1 MTGRAFLKTLVF
13 AVASLIG
20 SVAAARPVDPSLVK
34 VSRLLYENRIEEAD
48 DALRPIESSR
58 ATDPSVQVLRGEI
71 QFQLGSYDD
80 AAKTLRKAVADSRL
94 PTTEL
99 ADARSLLDLAT
110 ATADATRGLSEK
122 PSPSGHFVFRYR
134 RGKDEVL
141 IPYASA
147 ALDQAWAALAQD
159 FADPADPEAAAP
171 KHPIRVEIY
180 EEIADLARVSTLTLR
195 EIETSGTIALC
206 KWNRLMIV
214 SPKAL
219 LRGYPWLD
227 TLTHEYTHYI
237 VSRVGRGQVPLWIHE
252 GLAKFEEKRWRG
264 VSGGSLS
271 PAMEQLLSTALA
283 KKRLITFEQMSPSM
297 AKLPSQ
303 EDTALAFAEVFTFVE
318 YLHSRGGFAGIRAL
332 VKGLSEGLVDSKAL
346 QTAFGVSF
354 DELDHGWRASLRNRK
369 PKTKLGPFAEK
380 LRFQKSGSK
389 ATAAEEDESGDISDP
404 KVRGFVRLGG
414 LLRSRGR
421 LPAAA
426 FEYEKAATQ
435 AGTPH
440 PLIALK
446 LGRTYLDLN
455 DAEKAVL
462 ALEPASELYPE
473 WAGLQAAL
481 GTAYLRKGDSAKAE
495 AALEAAIATSPFD
508 PNVHC
513 GLKAMYEQSKNPKLA
528 EASQACLLLSGR

>member
-1 MTGRAFLKTLVF
+1 M
-13 AVASLIG
+13 
-20 SVAAARPVDPSLVK
+20 
-34 VSRLLYENRIEEAD
+34 
-48 DALRPIESSR
+48 
-58 ATDPSVQVLRGEI
+58 
-71 QFQLGSYDD
+71 
-80 AAKTLRKAVADSRL
+80 
-94 PTTEL
+94 
-99 ADARSLLDLAT
+99 
-110 ATADATRGLSEK
+110 
-122 PSPSGHFVFRYR
+122 
-134 RGKDEVL
+134 
-141 IPYASA
+141 
-147 ALDQAWAALAQD
+147 
-159 FADPADPEAAAP
+159 
-171 KHPIRVEIY
+171 
-180 EEIADLARVSTLTLR
+180 
-195 EIETSGTIALC
+195 
-206 KWNRLMIV
+206 
-214 SPKAL
+214 
-219 LRGYPWLD
+219 
-227 TLTHEYTHYI
+227 
-237 VSRVGRGQVPLWIHE
+237 
-252 GLAKFEEKRWRG
+252 
-264 VSGGSLS
+264 
-271 PAMEQLLSTALA
+271 
-283 KKRLITFEQMSPSM
+283 
-297 AKLPSQ
+297 
-303 EDTALAFAEVFTFVE
+303 FTFVE

-354 DELDHGWRASLRNRK
+354 DELDHGWRASLRSRK

-389 ATAAEEDESGDISDP
+389 ATAAAEDESGDISDP

>member
-1 MTGRAFLKTLVF
+1 M
-13 AVASLIG
+13 
-20 SVAAARPVDPSLVK
+20 
-34 VSRLLYENRIEEAD
+34 
-48 DALRPIESSR
+48 
-58 ATDPSVQVLRGEI
+58 QVLRGEI
-71 QFQLGSYDD
+71 QFQLSSYDD
-80 AAKTLRKAVADSRL
+80 AAKTLHKAVADSQRRRQNW
-94 PTTEL
+94 PMRDHSSIWRRRRRMRP
-99 ADARSLLDLAT
+99 A
-110 ATADATRGLSEK
+110 LSEK

-147 ALDQAWAALAQD
+147 ALDQAWAALAQTL
-159 FADPADPEAAAP
+159 PIPP
-171 KHPIRVEIY
+171 IQKRRRWHPIRVEIY

-195 EIETSGTIALC
+195 EIENLGDDRALQVEPADDC
-206 KWNRLMIV
+206 VAQSASARLSV
-214 SPKAL
+214 A
-219 LRGYPWLD
+219 RT

-237 VSRVGRGQVPLWIHE
+237 VSRASDA
-252 GLAKFEEKRWRG
+252 AKFRCGFTKAWPSSKKNAG
-264 VSGGSLS
+264 AAC
-271 PAMEQLLSTALA
+271 PAAAWPGDGTAFVDGA
-283 KKRLITFEQMSPSM
+283 REKRLITFEQMSPSM

-354 DELDHGWRASLRNRK
+354 DELDHGWRASLRNRPNPK
-369 PKTKLGPFAEK
+369 PSWVHLPKAALP
-380 LRFQKSGSK
+380 KSGSK

-435 AGTPH
+435 TGTPH

-455 DAEKAVL
+455 DAEKAVWRWNRQ
-462 ALEPASELYPE
+462 ASFIPRGRSASRAWHCLSAQGRP
-473 WAGLQAAL
+473 
-481 GTAYLRKGDSAKAE
+481 AKAE

-513 GLKAMYEQSKNPKLA
+513 GLKAMYEQSKNPSLPRPAKPVF
-528 EASQACLLLSGR
+528 C